1 MSRRSIIVM
10 FGALLSSI
18 AALLATGCYST
29 TTPEKS
35 VNTPEDLPQVSSVF
49 LNGLDWR
56 SIGPYRGGRA
66 SAVAGDPRNPLVFY
80 FGASHGGV
88 WKTDDAGTYWRNVSD
103 GFFNSGPVGAIA
115 VSESEPNVIY
125 VGTGESCPRPDV
137 APGDGVYKSI
147 DGGKSWTHVG
157 LKETRH
163 IAKIRIHPKNPNV
176 VYVAAM
182 GDLFGSNPER
192 GVYRTK
198 DGGNSWER
206 VLFKSER
213 AGAVDISMDAT
224 NPNVLYASIYQY
236 LRQPWDAI
244 SGGPDSGLY
253 KSTDGGDS
261 WTDLSGNPGLPKGIK
276 GKIGV
281 AVSPARSS
289 RVWALIEAE
298 DGALFCSD
306 DGGKTWQRI
315 NDQRDLRRSAHSYM
329 HVTPHPQDA
338 NTLYIQSYDFW
349 KSTDAGATFTSL
361 PMPHGD
367 HHALWIDPH
376 DPRRMI
382 EGSDGGAVVT
392 LNGGASWSGLY
403 NQPTAA
409 IFHLTVDTQ
418 FPYRVYGTQNDNSA
432 ISVPSRTGE
441 GAIPWK
447 ESYPVGGAESGHIV
461 VRPDDPNIVIVG
473 SIGSSPGGGGNLLRY
488 DHRTGQARLITVWP
502 EVQYGSPVKDL
513 KYRFQFTYPVVLSP
527 HDPNVLYVAANR
539 LFRSVDQ
546 GTSWDVISPD
556 LTRNDVSKMQ
566 VIIGGPITTMGG
578 SASEV
583 TSVIYA
589 LAESPL
595 TRGEMWAGTDEGLIK
610 LSRDGGETWEDVSPK
625 DLPEWTCIS
634 ILEVSRHRSGT
645 VYFAA
650 HRYKLGDHRV
660 FLYKTTDYGRTWQK
674 ITSGIRENDFA
685 WVIRE
690 DPVRP
695 GLLYA
700 GTETGVYA
708 SFDAGASWQSLRGN
722 LPAVPVHD
730 LVVKDSDLIIAS
742 HGRGFWIL
750 DNVTPLRQITPQVT
764 QASAHLFEIPPTF
777 RLLPVQH
784 LPPMRNF
791 RPGIQ
796 YQRTAGDVVAYED
809 HRDGDGRVRR
819 TYLNAGQDR
828 PGGVMI
834 DYYLKETARELAL
847 AIMDDKGELI
857 SQFSSQAKDSKWLPA
872 RAGLNRFVWDMRYLN
887 ARELA
892 PDLALSASEDPRAEA
907 PVAPPGR
914 YRARL
919 TAGGQIFE
927 QSFEIRKDPRVSA
940 TEADLEAQFK
950 LMVQIRD
957 RLSEVTD
964 AVTRLRETRREVEEE
979 ERQAGGQAELTRA
992 AARVKQKLRA
1002 IEGNLT
1008 VLVGP
1013 NPMNLPPQP
1022 LNNKLAA
1029 LTLVVQSADTAPTR
1043 QSYAVFEELS
1053 ARVTEQLRQLDQVTK
1068 DVAAIAKRSRA
1079 VRAKPR
1085 PADRESARLIN
1096 ERDQH
1101 TTESAGRVCSMSAGN
1116 ERRSR
1121 ANRFVL
1127 AAVAW
1132 TRLEVALRLRQL
1144 SPGGGT
1150 GRPVEIDRLWT
1161 DKENQFDCRLAPA
1174 SNASECVATRL
1185 RFEVRLRNLPATEM
1199 VSVIVRSLIARIVR
1213 LPQRSHRM
1221 PPVEPLS

>member
-1 MSRRSIIVM
+1 MSRQSVLLVI
-10 FGALLSSI
+10 GGLLSSI
-18 AALLATGCYST
+18 TAFSVAECYST
-29 TTPEKS
+29 TFENVDTAEAF
-35 VNTPEDLPQVSSVF
+35 PQVSPSF
-49 LNGLDWR
+49 LSTLGWR

-66 SAVAGDPRNPLVFY
+66 SAVTGDTRNPLVFY

-88 WKTDDAGTYWRNVSD
+88 WKTDDAGTYWRNISD
-103 GFFNSGPVGAIA
+103 GFFSSGPVGAIA

-147 DGGKSWTHVG
+147 DGGKSWTNVG
-157 LKETRH
+157 LRETRH

-182 GDLFGSNPER
+182 GDLFGSNFER

-198 DGGNSWER
+198 DGGRTWER

-261 WTDLSGNPGLPKGIK
+261 WTDLSGAPGLPKGIK

-298 DGALFCSD
+298 DGALFRSD
-306 DGGKTWQRI
+306 DGGNSWQRI

-349 KSTDAGATFTSL
+349 KSTDAGVTFTSM

-376 DPRRMI
+376 DPERMI

-392 LNGGASWSGLY
+392 LNGGTSWSSLY

-432 ISVPSRTGE
+432 ISVPSRSAE

-447 ESYPVGGAESGHIV
+447 ESFTVGSAESGHIV

-488 DHRTGQARLITVWP
+488 DHRTRQARLITVWP

-513 KYRFQFTYPVVLSP
+513 KYRFQFTYPVALSP
-527 HDPNVLYVAANR
+527 HDPNILYVAANR
-539 LFRSVDQ
+539 LFRSRDQ
-546 GTSWDVISPD
+546 GTSWEVISPD

-566 VIIGGPITTMGG
+566 AIIGGPITTMGG
-578 SASEV
+578 SASQI

-589 LAESPL
+589 FAESPL
-595 TRGEMWAGTDEGLIK
+595 MRGELWAGTDEGLIK
-610 LSRDGGETWEDVSPK
+610 LSRDSGKTWEDVSPK

-634 ILEVSRHRSGT
+634 MLEVSRHRAGT

-650 HRYKLGDHRV
+650 YRYKLGDHRV
-660 FLYKTTDYGRTWQK
+660 LLYRTTDYGQTWQK
-674 ITSGIRENDFA
+674 ITNGIRDNDFA

-722 LPAVPVHD
+722 LPAVPVYD
-730 LVVKDSDLIIAS
+730 LVVKDNDLIIAA
-742 HGRGFWIL
+742 HGRGFWVL
-750 DNVTPLRQITPQVT
+750 DNVAPLRQITRQVT

-777 RLLPVQH
+777 RLLPVRH
-784 LPPMRNF
+784 LPPMRTF

-796 YQRTAGDVVAYED
+796 YQGAAGDVVAYED
-809 HRDGDGRVRR
+809 YRDGDGQVRR

-828 PGGVMI
+828 LGGVMI
-834 DYYLKETARELAL
+834 DYYLKDEPARELTL
-847 AIMDDKGELI
+847 AIMDDKGDLI

-872 RAGLNRFVWDMRYLN
+872 KAGLNRFVWDMRYPN
-887 ARELA
+887 ARELV
-892 PDLALSASEDPRAEA
+892 PEVALSASEDPRAEA
-907 PVAPPGR
+907 PVAPPGS

-919 TAGGQIFE
+919 TADGHTFE
-927 QSFEIRKDPRVSA
+927 QTFEIRKDPRLSA
-940 TEADLEAQFK
+940 TEADLQAQFK

-964 AVTRLRETRREVEEE
+964 AVTRLRETRRELQEWERRVVE
-979 ERQAGGQAELTRA
+979 QPELTRPA
-992 AARVKQKLRA
+992 EHIKDKLRA
-1002 IEGNLT
+1002 IEESLAL
-1008 VLVGP
+1008 LVGP
-1013 NPMNLPPQP
+1013 NPMNLPSQP

-1029 LTLVVQSADTAPTR
+1029 LTLVVQSADAAPTR

-1053 ARVTEQLRQLDQVTK
+1053 ARVAGQLRQLDQVTK
-1068 DVAAIAKRSRA
+1068 NIAAIA
-1079 VRAKPR
+1079 
-1085 PADRESARLIN
+1085 
-1096 ERDQH
+1096 
-1101 TTESAGRVCSMSAGN
+1101 G
-1116 ERRSR
+1116 
-1121 ANRFVL
+1121 
-1127 AAVAW
+1127 
-1132 TRLEVALRLRQL
+1132 
-1144 SPGGGT
+1144 
-1150 GRPVEIDRLWT
+1150 
-1161 DKENQFDCRLAPA
+1161 
-1174 SNASECVATRL
+1174 
-1185 RFEVRLRNLPATEM
+1185 RNLPGSRQST
-1199 VSVIVRSLIARIVR
+1199 IR
-1213 LPQRSHRM
+1213 
-1221 PPVEPLS
+1221 